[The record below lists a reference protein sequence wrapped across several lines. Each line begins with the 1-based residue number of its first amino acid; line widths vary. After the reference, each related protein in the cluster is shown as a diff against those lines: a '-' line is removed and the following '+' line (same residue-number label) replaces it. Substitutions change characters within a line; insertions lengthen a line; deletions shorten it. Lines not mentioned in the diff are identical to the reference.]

1 LFLSKITVLYQQGI
15 GAPVVKINLYYQSA
29 FLFAGNYM
37 ESSYS
42 YLKHPVPMTNKFSP
56 PNGLEEERH
65 LLTKCMAKDKIIL
78 NSESMKQVVKLA
90 IKVARVD
97 SSVLITG
104 ETGVGKEVLAR
115 VVHKHSCRV
124 NGPFIKLNCG
134 AIQAEL
140 VESELFGYE
149 AGAFTGARREGKPG
163 LIELADGG
171 TLFLDEI
178 GDLPLNL
185 QVKFLRVLQE
195 REIQRVG
202 GIETKEVDFRL
213 IAATNKPL
221 EDLVKQKK
229 FRKDLFYR
237 LDVVPMTIPPLRERK
252 EDILPLALFFLNK
265 FSQRYGLSMRISPEV
280 ITVLLNNDW
289 PGNVRELENTIER
302 LLVTSDTDV
311 VPDYL
316 MHKSSSSK
324 DCSKSRLNLR
334 EILNQTEKHL
344 ILQAFEQCKTTREM
358 AEVLGISQSAVVKKM
373 RKYDIYSNVSD

>member
-1 LFLSKITVLYQQGI
+1 
-15 GAPVVKINLYYQSA
+15 
-29 FLFAGNYM
+29 M
-37 ESSYS
+37 
-42 YLKHPVPMTNKFSP
+42 
-56 PNGLEEERH
+56 
-65 LLTKCMAKDKIIL
+65 LTKCMAKDKIIL
-78 NSESMKQVVKLA
+78 KSESMKQVVKLA

-149 AGAFTGARREGKPG
+149 AGAFTGARREGKLG
-163 LIELADGG
+163 LIQLADGG

-202 GIETKEVDFRL
+202 GVETKEVDFRL
-213 IAATNKPL
+213 IAATNKSL
-221 EDLVKQKK
+221 QDLVKQKK
-229 FRKDLFYR
+229 FREDLFYR

-265 FSQRYGLSMRISPEV
+265 FGQRYGLSMRISPEV
-280 ITVLLNNDW
+280 IEVLLNNDW

-311 VPDYL
+311 ATDHL
-316 MHKSSSSK
+316 INKSSNSK
-324 DCSKSRLNLR
+324 DYGKSRLNLR
-334 EILNQTEKHL
+334 EILDQTEKHF

-358 AEVLGISQSAVVKKM
+358 AEVLGISQSTVVKKM
-373 RKYDIYSNVSD
+373 RKYDIYSNVND

>member
-1 LFLSKITVLYQQGI
+1 
-15 GAPVVKINLYYQSA
+15 
-29 FLFAGNYM
+29 M
-37 ESSYS
+37 
-42 YLKHPVPMTNKFSP
+42 
-56 PNGLEEERH
+56 
-65 LLTKCMAKDKIIL
+65 LTKCMAKDKIIL

-149 AGAFTGARREGKPG
+149 AGAFTGARREGKLG
-163 LIELADGG
+163 LIQLADGG

-202 GIETKEVDFRL
+202 GVETKEVDFRL
-213 IAATNKPL
+213 IAATNKSL
-221 EDLVKQKK
+221 QDLVKQKK
-229 FRKDLFYR
+229 FREDLFYR

-265 FSQRYGLSMRISPEV
+265 FGQRYGLSMRISPEV
-280 ITVLLNNDW
+280 IEVLLNNDW

-311 VPDYL
+311 ATDHL
-316 MHKSSSSK
+316 INKSSNSK
-324 DCSKSRLNLR
+324 DYGKSRLNLR
-334 EILNQTEKHL
+334 EILDQTEKHF

-358 AEVLGISQSAVVKKM
+358 AEVLGISQSTVVKKM
-373 RKYDIYSNVSD
+373 RKYDIYSNVND

>member
-1 LFLSKITVLYQQGI
+1 M
-15 GAPVVKINLYYQSA
+15 QSDSA
-29 FLFAGNYM
+29 KWPGG
-37 ESSYS
+37 E
-42 YLKHPVPMTNKFSP
+42 K
-56 PNGLEEERH
+56 H

-78 NSESMKQVVKLA
+78 KSESMKQVVKLA

-149 AGAFTGARREGKPG
+149 AGAFTGARREGKLG
-163 LIELADGG
+163 LIQLADGG

-202 GIETKEVDFRL
+202 GVETKEVDFRL
-213 IAATNKPL
+213 IAATNKSL
-221 EDLVKQKK
+221 QDLVKQKK
-229 FRKDLFYR
+229 FREDLFYR

-265 FSQRYGLSMRISPEV
+265 FGQRYGLSMRISPEV
-280 ITVLLNNDW
+280 IEVLLNNDW

-311 VPDYL
+311 ATDHL
-316 MHKSSSSK
+316 INKSSNSK
-324 DCSKSRLNLR
+324 DYGKSCLNLR
-334 EILNQTEKHL
+334 DILDETEKHL

-358 AEVLGISQSAVVKKM
+358 AEVLGISQSTVVKKM
-373 RKYDIYSNVSD
+373 RKYDIYSNVND

>member
-1 LFLSKITVLYQQGI
+1 
-15 GAPVVKINLYYQSA
+15 
-29 FLFAGNYM
+29 M
-37 ESSYS
+37 
-42 YLKHPVPMTNKFSP
+42 
-56 PNGLEEERH
+56 
-65 LLTKCMAKDKIIL
+65 LTKCMAKDKIIL
-78 NSESMKQVVKLA
+78 KSESMKQVVKLA

-149 AGAFTGARREGKPG
+149 AGAFTGARREGKLG
-163 LIELADGG
+163 LIQLADGG

-202 GIETKEVDFRL
+202 GVETKEVDFRL
-213 IAATNKPL
+213 IAATNKSL
-221 EDLVKQKK
+221 QDLVKQKK
-229 FRKDLFYR
+229 FREDLFYR

-265 FSQRYGLSMRISPEV
+265 FGQRYGLSMRISPEV
-280 ITVLLNNDW
+280 IEVLLNNDW

-302 LLVTSDTDV
+302 LLVTGDTDV
-311 VPDYL
+311 APDHL
-316 MHKSSSSK
+316 IHKSSSSK
-324 DCSKSRLNLR
+324 DYGKSCLNLR
-334 EILNQTEKHL
+334 DILDETEKHL

-358 AEVLGISQSAVVKKM
+358 AEVLGISQSTVVKKM
-373 RKYDIYSNVSD
+373 RKYDIYSNVND

>member
-1 LFLSKITVLYQQGI
+1 
-15 GAPVVKINLYYQSA
+15 
-29 FLFAGNYM
+29 M
-37 ESSYS
+37 
-42 YLKHPVPMTNKFSP
+42 
-56 PNGLEEERH
+56 
-65 LLTKCMAKDKIIL
+65 LTKCMAKDKIIL
-78 NSESMKQVVKLA
+78 KSESMKQVVKLA

-149 AGAFTGARREGKPG
+149 AGAFTGARREGKLG
-163 LIELADGG
+163 LIQLADGG

-202 GIETKEVDFRL
+202 GVETKEVDFRL
-213 IAATNKPL
+213 IAATNKSL
-221 EDLVKQKK
+221 QDLVKQKK
-229 FRKDLFYR
+229 FREDLFYR

-265 FSQRYGLSMRISPEV
+265 FGQRYGLSMRISPEV
-280 ITVLLNNDW
+280 IEVLLNNDW

-311 VPDYL
+311 ATDHL
-316 MHKSSSSK
+316 INKSSNSK
-324 DCSKSRLNLR
+324 DYGKSRLNLR
-334 EILNQTEKHL
+334 EILDQTEKHF

-358 AEVLGISQSAVVKKM
+358 AQVLGISQSTVVKKM
-373 RKYDIYSNVSD
+373 RKYDIYSNVND

>member
-1 LFLSKITVLYQQGI
+1 MDSNYCYLNHP
-15 GAPVVKINLYYQSA
+15 API
-29 FLFAGNYM
+29 
-37 ESSYS
+37 
-42 YLKHPVPMTNKFSP
+42 TNKFSP
-56 PNGLEEERH
+56 PDGLEEEGH
-65 LLTKCMAKDKIIL
+65 LLTKCMAQDKIIIK
-78 NSESMKQVVKLA
+78 SESMKQVVKLA

-149 AGAFTGARREGKPG
+149 PGAFTGARREGKPG

-202 GIETKEVDFRL
+202 GVETKGVNFRL
-213 IAATNKPL
+213 IAATNKLL
-221 EDLVKQKK
+221 EDLVKQNK
-229 FRKDLFYR
+229 FREDLFYR
-237 LDVVPMTIPPLRERK
+237 LDVIPMTIPPLRERK
-252 EDILPLALFFLNK
+252 EDILPLALYFLNK
-265 FSQRYGLSMRISPEV
+265 FSQKYGLSMRITPEV
-280 ITVLLNNDW
+280 VAVLLNNDW

-302 LLVTSDTDV
+302 LLVTGDTDV
-311 VPDYL
+311 APDHL
-316 MHKSSSSK
+316 IHKSSSSNEYG
-324 DCSKSRLNLR
+324 KSCLNLR
-334 EILNQTEKHL
+334 DILDETEKHL

-358 AEVLGISQSAVVKKM
+358 AEVLGISQSTVVKKM
-373 RKYDIYSNVSD
+373 RKHDI

>member
-1 LFLSKITVLYQQGI
+1 
-15 GAPVVKINLYYQSA
+15 
-29 FLFAGNYM
+29 
-37 ESSYS
+37 
-42 YLKHPVPMTNKFSP
+42 
-56 PNGLEEERH
+56 

-78 NSESMKQVVKLA
+78 KSESMKQVVKLA

-149 AGAFTGARREGKPG
+149 AGAFTGARREGKLG
-163 LIELADGG
+163 LIQLADGG

-202 GIETKEVDFRL
+202 GVETKEVDFRL
-213 IAATNKPL
+213 IAATNKSL
-221 EDLVKQKK
+221 QDLVKQKK
-229 FRKDLFYR
+229 FREDLFYR

-265 FSQRYGLSMRISPEV
+265 FGQRYGLSMRISPEV
-280 ITVLLNNDW
+280 IEVLLNNDW

-311 VPDYL
+311 ATDHL
-316 MHKSSSSK
+316 INKSSNSK
-324 DCSKSRLNLR
+324 DYGKSRLNLR
-334 EILNQTEKHL
+334 EILDQTEKHF

-358 AEVLGISQSAVVKKM
+358 AEVLGISQSTVVKKM
-373 RKYDIYSNVSD
+373 RKYDIYSNVND